1 MDVTR
6 QQMVLLLP
14 RLRRFCLGL
23 AGSRDFADDLTQA
36 TCERALSRIAQ
47 WKPGTR
53 LDSWM
58 FTIARSIWI
67 NEWRRRQTRGVEV
80 DLDDAGA
87 VLSSDGEKA
96 TEGAILLNRVMEH
109 MKQLPDDQRQLLML
123 VCVEGFSYRE
133 AADVLGIQVG
143 TVMSRLARA
152 RQKIRSLAMAADPVD
167 AGTATGGE
175 HDHA

>member
-1 MDVTR
+1 MTDVTR

-23 AGSRDFADDLTQA
+23 TGSRDLADDLAQA
-36 TCERALSRIAQ
+36 TCERALSRLAQ

-58 FTIARSIWI
+58 FTIARSVWI
-67 NEWRRRQTRGVEV
+67 NDWHRRQTRGVEV
-80 DLDDAGA
+80 DLDNVGTA
-87 VLSSDGEKA
+87 LSSDGEKA
-96 TEGAILLNRVMEH
+96 TEGAILLKRVMER
-109 MKQLPDDQRQLLML
+109 MTQLPDDQRELLML

-152 RQKIRSLAMAADPVD
+152 RQKIRSLVMGDPD
-167 AGTATGGE
+167 GASMTTGGKR
-175 HDHA
+175 DHA